1 MVYIT
6 TLVVILI
13 CFFIFY
19 QTYHIWSLNQARR
32 KGKVKE
38 SDSATMFDVRELLQ
52 AGEREAAIDLYARMF
67 HISRKKA
74 LQDVEELERSMK

>member
-13 CFFIFY
+13 CFFIFF
-19 QTYHIWSLNQARR
+19 QTYYIWSLNQARR
-32 KGKVKE
+32 KGKIKE
-38 SDSATMFDVRELLQ
+38 KDTATMFDVRQLLQ
-52 AGEREAAIDLYARMF
+52 EGEREAAVELYARMF

-74 LQDVEELERSMK
+74 LQDIEELERSMK